1 MKENHYIENL
11 VKIGLTKTESK
22 VYLNLLKKKSFTSSE
37 ISRLSGI
44 SRSNT
49 YEILNS
55 LVSKGL
61 CIEILGRVKKYSA
74 ANPKTA
80 FNGFLQK
87 FKQNCQQEIEY
98 KSVLLSSVSE
108 SLFPLY
114 ISEKD
119 YESPMDYI
127 QVVSE
132 KQRIA
137 EKVKSLERISKD
149 EVLAF
154 TKAPYAMSL
163 NFSGN
168 EEEFIN
174 LKRGIKCKSIYE
186 VDEARKL
193 DFLKMIE
200 LFANAGEE
208 VRITYELPL
217 KFLIFD
223 ERIVMVTLEDMLT
236 SKTRLT
242 TLVVEHSALARF
254 FKSTFDHYWQNA
266 MTLEEFMIKSK
277 GSPPEVDPDSCQDT
291 FGREK
296 IS

>member
-1 MKENHYIENL
+1 M
-11 VKIGLTKTESK
+11 
-22 VYLNLLKKKSFTSSE
+22 
-37 ISRLSGI
+37 
-44 SRSNT
+44 
-49 YEILNS
+49 
-55 LVSKGL
+55 VSKGL

-193 DFLKMIE
+193 DFLKMSE

-208 VRITYELPL
+208 V
-217 KFLIFD
+217 
-223 ERIVMVTLEDMLT
+223 RIVMVTLEDMLT